1 MKSLFRQNRL
11 SAKRCKL
18 LQAGCMMRG
27 GRA

>member
-11 SAKRCKL
+11 GAKRCKP
-18 LQAGCMMRG
+18 LQAGCLMRG

>member
-11 SAKRCKL
+11 SAQRCKTRNAAWL
-18 LQAGCMMRG
+18 MRG